1 MYKKRRRHLAVTFAL
16 FKVAILATLLIF
28 ISCGMVL
35 TVYGILA
42 KGYDLK
48 QLGKMPLPSTVYDCH
63 GNEIG
68 KIHGSKLK
76 FIALKEVSSDFQKAL
91 IIREDVR
98 FYEHKGIDPTGI
110 LRAFYRNVFK
120 KKREGASTITMQL
133 ARNSFSELM
142 SQKTLHRKLIEAQ
155 LARRIEKE
163 YSKDQILE
171 FYINRIFFGSGI
183 YGIENASLS
192 YFGKKAIDMNLS
204 EAAMLAGII
213 RGPNRFS
220 PFRNFKAANEQRKT
234 VLGRMHQERVIT
246 RNEFQNAMLM
256 GVKILPQNFNKKE
269 RVKSYAMDAIQRELN
284 NALGESN
291 TEDGGLKIH
300 TSIDLLLQNKVEEIL
315 ERSLQAIEKRPGYN
329 HPTKAQYDSI
339 KLKKTPDYIQ
349 GSVVIMDN
357 KTGAVLAIVGGRDI
371 KDSEFNRALNAKRP
385 LGSIFKPFVYTAAF
399 NQGLMPG
406 SLISDGPIKKN
417 EIEGAQ
423 TNWMPRNH
431 DMKSYGLQTVNFG
444 LYKSRN
450 TMSARIG
457 NIAGIDNIKALSEK
471 VGIKISSSNPQ
482 IFLGNVTSDLQS
494 ITSAYTVFPNYGR
507 RAPSF
512 TIHSIDDINGKTFY
526 KAAAQTYPAVSSG
539 PITMTCMALEK
550 VMSKHGTGS
559 GSKALGYKK
568 QVGGK
573 TGTTDD
579 SKDAWFLGFSSRV
592 TCGVWVGL
600 DKPKTI
606 LKDAYASN
614 ITLPIWTKIM
624 QECEKFGY
632 TAENMIPPI
641 PMSEINL
648 CRISGKRAS
657 KECIRSGSSYLEKI
671 PYDSIPQDYCQI
683 HSHIGLSKNR
693 DKKPER
699 LKVLKKLFQSN

>member
-1 MYKKRRRHLAVTFAL
+1 
-16 FKVAILATLLIF
+16 
-28 ISCGMVL
+28 MVL

-68 KIHGSKLK
+68 KIHGSKLQ
-76 FIALKEVSSDFQKAL
+76 FIPLNEVSSNFQKAL

-171 FYINRIFFGSGI
+171 FYVNRIFFGSGI

-246 RNEFQNAMLM
+246 RDEFQNAMLM

-291 TEDGGLKIH
+291 AEDGGLKIH

-315 ERSLQAIEKRPGYN
+315 EHSLQAIEKRPGYR
-329 HPTKAQYDSI
+329 HPTKAQYNSI
-339 KLKKTPDYIQ
+339 KPKKTPNYLQ
-349 GSVVIMDN
+349 GAVVIMDN
-357 KTGAVLAIVGGRDI
+357 KTGAVLAVVGGRDI
-371 KDSEFNRALNAKRP
+371 KDSEFNRAINAKRP

-406 SLISDGPIKKN
+406 SLINDGPIKKN
-417 EIEGAQ
+417 EIKESQ
-423 TNWMPRNH
+423 KNWMPRNH
-431 DMKSYGLQTVNFG
+431 DMKSNGLQTVNFG

-457 NIAGIDNIKALSEK
+457 NIAGIDNIKKVSEK
-471 VGIKISSSNPQ
+471 VGIKILNSTPQ
-482 IFLGNVTSDLQS
+482 IFLGNITSDLQS

-512 TIHSIDDINGKTFY
+512 TIHSIDDISGRTFY

-550 VMSKHGTGS
+550 VMSKHGTGA
-559 GSKALGYKK
+559 GAKALGYEK

-579 SKDAWFLGFSSRV
+579 SKDTWFLGFSSRV

-606 LKDAYASN
+606 LKDAYGSN
-614 ITLPIWTKIM
+614 IALPIWTKIM

-632 TAENMIPPI
+632 TAGNMIPPI

-657 KECIRSGSSYLEKI
+657 KECILRGNSYLEKI

-683 HSHIGLSKNR
+683 HSHIRLSKNR
-693 DKKPER
+693 EKKPEK

>member
-1 MYKKRRRHLAVTFAL
+1 MHKKRRRHLVVTFAL
-16 FKVAILATLLIF
+16 FKTAILATLLTF
-28 ISCGMVL
+28 ISSGIVL

-42 KGYDLK
+42 KSYDLK
-48 QLGKMPLPSTVYDCH
+48 QLGRMPLPSIVYDCR

-68 KIHGSKLK
+68 KIHGSKLR
-76 FIALKEVSSDFQKAL
+76 FVPLNEVSNDFKKAL

-110 LRAFYRNVFK
+110 LRALYRNVFK
-120 KKREGASTITMQL
+120 NKREGASTITMQL

-155 LARRIEKE
+155 LARRIENE

-171 FYINRIFFGSGI
+171 FYMNRIFFGSGI

-192 YFGKKAIDMNLS
+192 YFGKRAMDMNLS

-220 PFRNFKAANEQRKT
+220 PFRNFEDANEQRKT
-234 VLGRMHQERVIT
+234 VLHRMHEEKIIT
-246 RNEFQNAMLM
+246 RNEFQNAMLT
-256 GVKILPQNFNKKE
+256 GVQILPQNLNKKE
-269 RVKSYAMDAIQRELN
+269 TVKSYAMDAIQRELN
-284 NALGESN
+284 NALSESN
-291 TEDGGLKIH
+291 TEDGGLEIH
-300 TSIDLLLQNKVEEIL
+300 TSIDLRLQNTVEKIL
-315 ERSLQAIEKRPGYN
+315 ESGLQAVEKKPGYS
-329 HPTKAQYDSI
+329 HTTKTQYNSS
-339 KLKKTPDYIQ
+339 KLKKAPDYLQ
-349 GSVVIMDN
+349 GAVVIMDN
-357 KTGAVLAIVGGRDI
+357 KTGAVITIVGGRDI
-371 KDSEFNRALNAKRP
+371 NDSQFNRAINAKRP

-406 SLISDGPIKKN
+406 SLIDDGPIKRN
-417 EIEGAQ
+417 EIEDSEK
-423 TNWMPRNH
+423 NWMPRNH
-431 DMKSYGLQTVNFG
+431 DMKSYGFQTASFG

-457 NIAGIDNIKALSEK
+457 KIAGVHNVKMLSDK
-471 VGIKISSSNPQ
+471 VGLKISNPNPQ
-482 IFLGNVTSDLQS
+482 IFLGNVNSDLQS
-494 ITSAYTVFPNYGR
+494 ITSAYTIFPNYGR

-512 TIHSIDDINGKTFY
+512 TIRSIDDINGQTFY
-526 KAAAQTYPAVSSG
+526 KAAAQTYPAISSG

-550 VMSKHGTGS
+550 VMSKNGS
-559 GSKALGYKK
+559 GSGAKSLGYKK

-573 TGTTDD
+573 TGTTND
-579 SKDAWFLGFSSRV
+579 SKDTWFVGFSSRV

-606 LKDAYASN
+606 LKEAYGSN
-614 ITLPIWTKIM
+614 VALPIWTKIM

-632 TAENMIPPI
+632 TAESMIPPI
-641 PMSEINL
+641 PMSQLKL

-657 KECIRSGSSYLEKI
+657 KECIRSGNSYLEKI
-671 PYDSIPQDYCQI
+671 PYDSIPKDYCQI
-683 HSHIGLSKNR
+683 HSHVRLSKNLE
-693 DKKPER
+693 KKPER
-699 LKVLKKLFQSN
+699 LKVLKKLFKSN